1 MTCIEQFSHSPLRL
15 VYVSIS
21 IMLMYVHCC
30 LTPCA
35 TSFLLECSWMGQ
47 VGSVSDFPMLPV
59 LIYDETFSC

>member
-1 MTCIEQFSHSPLRL
+1 MTCIEQFSHSTLRL

-21 IMLMYVHCC
+21 IMLMHVHCC
-30 LTPCA
+30 STPCA
-35 TSFLLECSWMGQ
+35 TIFLLECSWMGQ